1 MGNLP
6 REAAELTPEYLL
18 AFFTEAMT
26 AANLTDKDRAASM
39 IIWACIVNPHKVA
52 IHNPNPNPNPKP
64 RTPNP
69 NPNPNPKPKPKPK
82 PNPNSNP
89 NPNLTLTL
97 TLTPN
102 P

>member
-39 IIWACIVNPHKVA
+39 IIWACIVNPHKNFGFIEFRTVA
-52 IHNPNPNPNPKP
+52 EAESVFALNGIELLGRKLHVNRAHGYEPVP
-64 RTPNP
+64 
-69 NPNPNPKPKPKPK
+69 
-82 PNPNSNP
+82 
-89 NPNLTLTL
+89 
-97 TLTPN
+97 
-102 P
+102 